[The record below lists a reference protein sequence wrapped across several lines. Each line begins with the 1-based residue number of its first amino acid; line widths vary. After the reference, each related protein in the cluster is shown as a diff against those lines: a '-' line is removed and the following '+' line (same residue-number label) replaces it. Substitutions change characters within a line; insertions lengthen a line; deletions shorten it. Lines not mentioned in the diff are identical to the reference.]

1 MHLTKTLIS
10 DTPLPPL
17 DPPFDTIA
25 LPGLIGWAV
34 LNIGMAFKQHQNLG
48 YVSFSMVLV
57 VLYQGLYVW
66 DALFNERA
74 ILTTMDITT
83 DGFGYMLAFG
93 DLAWVPFI
101 YSLQARFL
109 VEDDPELSSAALVLI
124 SLVHF
129 FGLFVFRSS
138 NSEKDRFRRNPDAPE
153 CTHLSFMQ
161 TQRGTKVTTGSLNHS
176 LTRCPWTNLFLP
188 LLCKSTV

>member
-1 MHLTKTLIS
+1 MPCIYVYMYMCMRVYMHLTKTLMSNI
-10 DTPLPPL
+10 PPSRPMIQIL
-17 DPPFDTIA
+17 HSINTLHA

-48 YVSFSMVLV
+48 YISFSMVLV

-109 VEDDPELSSAALVLI
+109 VEDDPKLSSAALVLI
-124 SLVHF
+124 SLLHF
-129 FGLFVFRSS
+129 FGLFVFRSA

-153 CTHLSFMQ
+153 CTHLSFMH
-161 TQRGTKVTTGSLNHS
+161 TQRGTKVTTD
-176 LTRCPWTNLFLP
+176 
-188 LLCKSTV
+188 